1 MDGVPKEGTGYRRDG
16 SGRLLGVVYATFFAG
31 LAGSSSS
38 LNVKSTTSDPRL
50 PPVRGA
56 VDGSRDE
63 RGGVFERL

>member
-1 MDGVPKEGTGYRRDG
+1 M
-16 SGRLLGVVYATFFAG
+16 YATFFAG

-50 PPVRGA
+50 LPVRGA
-56 VDGSRDE
+56 VDASRDE